1 MIKCAPPF
9 TFRFP
14 VSRFLHSAIRVPKSE
29 ILPSVPDHANRRLVD
44 ESARSCLTPRLIDL
58 ITIDDTNGRVGLGPD
73 STNLEPLWDERASN
87 ENQPLRNFLVL
98 FRRLASGSIGERG
111 GDAQKE

>member
-1 MIKCAPPF
+1 VRPAVH
-9 TFRFP
+9 FP
-14 VSRFLHSAIRVPKSE
+14 VPGFPFPSFRNPRSE
-29 ILPSVPDHANRRLVD
+29 IRNSPSVPDHANRRLVD

-73 STNLEPLWDERASN
+73 STNLDPLWDERASN